1 MNEYDNFRNSFVICV
16 YGFWLDLFS
25 ALYWYRYIYCRVH
38 LYIWVVWGLLR
49 SFHVILLV
57 LIKSGWLEFFWKA
70 LYFDFYEVHLIK
82 KHIQK
87 NETVSEPIYKK
98 KRERKLLYIHAIIE
112 RKKSVHKTVHVIL
125 LSFTSELNILL
136 IQNYIQSVSIKR
148 SFYLH
153 FLKRIKSKKWK
164 NVWIFEVKMCE
175 VKREKRLYTSYAESY

>member
-1 MNEYDNFRNSFVICV
+1 MN
-16 YGFWLDLFS
+16 FS
-25 ALYWYRYIYCRVH
+25 EKH
-38 LYIWVVWGLLR
+38 
-49 SFHVILLV
+49 FIL
-57 LIKSGWLEFFWKA
+57 I
-70 LYFDFYEVHLIK
+70 FYEVHLIK

-87 NETVSEPIYKK
+87 IETVSEPIYKK

-153 FLKRIKSKKWK
+153 FLKRIKSKK
-164 NVWIFEVKMCE
+164 
-175 VKREKRLYTSYAESY
+175 

>member
-1 MNEYDNFRNSFVICV
+1 MTWIFLKST
-16 YGFWLDLFS
+16 LFF
-25 ALYWYRYIYCRVH
+25 Y
-38 LYIWVVWGLLR
+38 
-49 SFHVILLV
+49 
-57 LIKSGWLEFFWKA
+57 
-70 LYFDFYEVHLIK
+70 FYEVHLRK
-82 KHIQK
+82 EHIQK
-87 NETVSEPIYKK
+87 IETVSEPIYKK
-98 KRERKLLYIHAIIE
+98 KERKLLYIHAIIG

-153 FLKRIKSKKWK
+153 FLKRIKSKKWE

>member
-1 MNEYDNFRNSFVICV
+1 MTWIFLKSTL
-16 YGFWLDLFS
+16 FWF
-25 ALYWYRYIYCRVH
+25 
-38 LYIWVVWGLLR
+38 LR
-49 SFHVILLV
+49 STFT
-57 LIKSGWLEFFWKA
+57 K
-70 LYFDFYEVHLIK
+70 
-82 KHIQK
+82 
-87 NETVSEPIYKK
+87 ETYSKDWNSIRTYLQK